1 ALAHGC
7 NGLGHGLIR
16 CGGVKDIALDP
27 QDFTDFQHGNP
38 PVAFFCFPAR
48 RPDIDPDYME
58 MYLKSTVMQSHSAG
72 VCALQVTHRVPAMP
86 AISAVSGGGGRCA
99 QR

>member
-1 ALAHGC
+1 
-7 NGLGHGLIR
+7 
-16 CGGVKDIALDP
+16 
-27 QDFTDFQHGNP
+27 
-38 PVAFFCFPAR
+38 
-48 RPDIDPDYME
+48 ME

-86 AISAVSGGGGRCA
+86 ATSAVSGGGGRCA